1 VSENGSW
8 VIGAVVLICLLGL
21 SIYVELKRRKGMSR
35 YWARTCAGREWKT
48 KFPSATKEE
57 IREFLNQFVDGFAYS
72 RKKRLKF
79 SPDDRVLD
87 VYHAENPEEIFADAL
102 ELETFARNLQGRY
115 GVDLAKLQRPDI
127 TLGDVFELSRRQGGR
142 V

>member
-1 VSENGSW
+1 MGYWGGCFDLPAGPFHICRIKAAQGYVKVLGENMRGQGMEDKVSVSDE
-8 VIGAVVLICLLGL
+8 
-21 SIYVELKRRKGMSR
+21 
-35 YWARTCAGREWKT
+35 
-48 KFPSATKEE
+48 EE